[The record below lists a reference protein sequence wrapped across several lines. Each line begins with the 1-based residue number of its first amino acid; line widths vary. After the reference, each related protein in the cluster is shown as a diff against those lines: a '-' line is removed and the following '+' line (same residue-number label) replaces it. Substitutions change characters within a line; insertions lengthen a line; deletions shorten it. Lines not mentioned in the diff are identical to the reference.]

1 MEQEGQ
7 IKEKMFTNKDLV
19 KLIIPLI
26 IEQLLT
32 VTVGLADSIMISS
45 VGEAAVSGVSLVD
58 SVMVLLINMF
68 SALATGGAVVAGQYI
83 GQKKHVMACKTA
95 DQLILFVTALSTAI
109 MGVIYL
115 CRNLILHGVFG
126 QIEADVM
133 YNARVYLLIVT
144 ASIPFLA
151 IYNGCAAL
159 FRTMGNSKIAMN
171 MSLLMNGINIAG
183 NAILIYGIGMGV
195 EGAAIPTLVSR
206 IIAAGVMLILLKNR
220 NQAVHLSHNFHF
232 KFKGYF
238 VQKILHIGVP
248 NGIENSMFQLGKI
261 LVLSVVAGFGT
272 SAITSNAVCNMVALF
287 EIIPGMAVGFAV
299 LSVVSQCVGAGDYQ
313 SAKYYTKKL
322 LTIAYVSLIILNIIV
337 VCILPIIIS
346 AYHLSPQTAA
356 ITEKIMIY
364 HTICCVTIWP
374 MSFTLPNTLRAAN
387 DVRYCMVIAIISM
400 WIFRIFFSFVLGKW
414 MGLGVFGVWVAMT
427 LDWLVRGILFIIR
440 YVKGKWQYQ
449 MI

>member
-83 GQKKHVMACKTA
+83 GQKKHIMACKTA
-95 DQLILFVTALSTAI
+95 DQLILFVTALSTVI

-232 KFKGYF
+232 RFKGYL

-364 HTICCVTIWP
+364 HTVCCVTIWP

-400 WIFRIFFSFVLGKW
+400 WIFRIFFSYVLGKW